1 MITSYVNYLSS
12 RKSDNT
18 VKAYVHD
25 IDGMLN
31 YVHKPET
38 EITINDLD
46 NWVESIHDFSS
57 ATQARKISA
66 IKNYFKY
73 LGRMEVIVKN
83 PAEYLEPVPIKNKEK
98 FAITGNQIR
107 SMIDCATNYRNKAII
122 MTYATTGMR
131 VSELINITYDQYVN
145 RINNAI
151 IIKGKGEKERKIYFA
166 PETIEMIDKYI
177 RVRNINTKMTN
188 SPYLFVS
195 NCGNKMD
202 VKNLN
207 SMLKLCAKKAG
218 IENWEEVSNHYL
230 RVAFATMQSEA
241 GTSIEVV
248 QELLGHSN
256 INTTK
261 RYEKIS
267 SSRAREAMQSV
278 KF

>member
-25 IDGMLN
+25 IDGMLS
-31 YVHKPET
+31 YVHKPEA

-73 LGRMEVIVKN
+73 LGRMEIITKN

-98 FAITGNQIR
+98 FAITGNQVR
-107 SMIDCATNYRNKAII
+107 DMIDYATNYRNKAII

-145 RINNAI
+145 KVNDTI

-177 RVRNINTKMTN
+177 RVRNTSIKMTN

-195 NCGNKMD
+195 SWGNKMD

-218 IENWEEVSNHYL
+218 IENWEDVSNHYL

>member
-177 RVRNINTKMTN
+177 RVRNTNTKMTN

>member
-122 MTYATTGMR
+122 MTYATPGMR

>member
-25 IDGMLN
+25 IDGMLS

-73 LGRMEVIVKN
+73 LGRMEIITKN

-98 FAITGNQIR
+98 FAITGNQVR
-107 SMIDCATNYRNKAII
+107 DMIDCAANYRNKAII

-131 VSELINITYDQYVN
+131 VSELINITYDQYAN
-145 RINNAI
+145 RINDTI

-177 RVRNINTKMTN
+177 RVRNTSTKMTN

-195 NCGNKMD
+195 SWGNKMD

-207 SMLKLCAKKAG
+207 SMLKLCAKRAG
-218 IENWEEVSNHYL
+218 IENWEDVSNHYL